1 MTVGVA
7 AFYRFATFHG
17 AELPPLRERLWA
29 IGAAGDVKGTVLL
42 APEGV
47 NGTVSGPDEGLDQL
61 VAALRADP
69 RLADLAVKRHTAPC
83 QAFHRLKVRLKDEI
97 VTIGRPGV
105 DPTKAVGTY
114 VAASDWN
121 ALIDDP
127 ATLVIDTRNSY
138 EVAVGS
144 FEGALDPGTASFRSF
159 PAWVEEVLRP
169 LVAEHQPRALAL
181 FCTGGIRCEKATAH
195 LIQEGFAGVHHLQG
209 GILRYL
215 ETVDPAESRWQ
226 GECFVFDQRVAVNHR
241 LEPGEHSLCHGCR
254 MPLSAA
260 DRELPSY
267 RRGVS
272 CRHCI
277 NRLAPGDQERFSE
290 RQRQVDL
297 ARRRGEPHI
306 GRVFAAATETK
317 KGHPAE
323 GPSTARDSQANQTER
338 LDRATSTGTSQL
350 QNGD

>member
-1 MTVGVA
+1 MSVGVA
-7 AFYRFATFHG
+7 AFYRFAAFQA
-17 AELPPLRERLWA
+17 AELPPLRERLLA

-47 NGTVSGPDEGLDQL
+47 NGTVSGPEEGLEEL
-61 VAALRADP
+61 LAALQADA
-69 RLADLAVKRHTAPC
+69 RLADLAVKRHIAPK
-83 QAFHRLKVRLKDEI
+83 QAFHRLKVRLKPEI

-114 VAASDWN
+114 VAPADWN

-127 ATLVIDTRNSY
+127 GTLVIDTRNSY

-144 FEGALDPGTASFRSF
+144 FERALDPGTASFRSF
-159 PAWVEEVLRP
+159 PAWVEEVLKP
-169 LVAEHQPRALAL
+169 LVAERQPRALAL

-195 LIQEGFAGVHHLQG
+195 LIQEGFAGVHHLEG

-254 MPLSAA
+254 MPLSPD

-267 RRGVS
+267 REGVS
-272 CRHCI
+272 CRHCAD
-277 NRLAPGDQERFSE
+277 RLAPEDRERFNE
-290 RQRQVDL
+290 RQRQVAL
-297 ARRRGEPHI
+297 AKRRGEPHI
-306 GRVFAAATETK
+306 GRVFAAGAET
-317 KGHPAE
+317 P
-323 GPSTARDSQANQTER
+323 
-338 LDRATSTGTSQL
+338 
-350 QNGD
+350 

>member
-1 MTVGVA
+1 MSVGVA
-7 AFYRFATFHG
+7 AFYRFAAFHG
-17 AELPPLRERLWA
+17 TELPPLRERLLA
-29 IGAAGDVKGTVLL
+29 IGLAGGVKGTVLL
-42 APEGV
+42 ATEGI
-47 NGTVSGPDEGLDQL
+47 NGTVSGPEEGLEQL
-61 VAALRADP
+61 LAALRADP
-69 RLADLAVKRHTAPC
+69 RLLDLAVKRHSAPS

-114 VAASDWN
+114 VAPADWN

-127 ATLVIDTRNSY
+127 GTLVIDTRNGY

-169 LVAEHQPRALAL
+169 LVAEQRPKALAL

-195 LIQEGFAGVHHLQG
+195 LIQAGFAGVHHLEG

-260 DRELPSY
+260 DRLLPSY
-267 RRGVS
+267 LEGVS
-272 CRHCI
+272 CRHCVD
-277 NRLAPGDQERFSE
+277 RLAPEDRERFSE

-297 ARRRGEPHI
+297 ARRRGEAHI
-306 GRVFAAATETK
+306 GREFPP
-317 KGHPAE
+317 GQP
-323 GPSTARDSQANQTER
+323 PQT
-338 LDRATSTGTSQL
+338 SHG
-350 QNGD
+350 

>member
-1 MTVGVA
+1 M
-7 AFYRFATFHG
+7 
-17 AELPPLRERLWA
+17 
-29 IGAAGDVKGTVLL
+29 LL
-42 APEGV
+42 ATEGI
-47 NGTVSGPDEGLDQL
+47 NGTVSGPEEGLEQL
-61 VAALRADP
+61 LAALRADP
-69 RLADLAVKRHTAPC
+69 RLLDLAVKRHSAPS

-114 VAASDWN
+114 VAPADWN

-127 ATLVIDTRNSY
+127 GTLVIDTRNGY

-169 LVAEHQPRALAL
+169 LVAEQQPKALAL

-195 LIQEGFAGVHHLQG
+195 LIQAGFAGVHHLEG

-260 DRELPSY
+260 DRLLPSY
-267 RRGVS
+267 REGVS
-272 CRHCI
+272 CRHCLD
-277 NRLAPGDQERFSE
+277 RLAPEDRERFSE

-297 ARRRGEPHI
+297 ARRRGEDHI
-306 GRVFAAATETK
+306 GRQFPP
-317 KGHPAE
+317 GHP
-323 GPSTARDSQANQTER
+323 RQT
-338 LDRATSTGTSQL
+338 SHG
-350 QNGD
+350 

>member
-1 MTVGVA
+1 MSVGVA
-7 AFYRFATFHG
+7 AFYRFAAFHG
-17 AELPPLRERLWA
+17 AELPALRERLLA
-29 IGAAGDVKGTVLL
+29 IGVAGGVKGTVLL

-47 NGTVSGPDEGLDQL
+47 NGTVSGPEEGLDQL
-61 VAALRADP
+61 LAALRADP
-69 RLADLAVKRHTAPC
+69 RLADLAVKRHTAPK
-83 QAFHRLKVRLKDEI
+83 QAFHRLKVRLKPEI

-114 VAASDWN
+114 VAPADWN

-127 ATLVIDTRNSY
+127 GTLVIDTRNSY

-169 LVAEHQPRALAL
+169 LVAERQPKALAL

-195 LIQEGFAGVHHLQG
+195 LLQAGFAGVHHLEG

-254 MPLSAA
+254 MPLSPA

-267 RRGVS
+267 RKGVS
-272 CRHCI
+272 CRHCDD
-277 NRLAPGDQERFSE
+277 RLAPEDRERFSE

-297 ARRRGEPHI
+297 ARHRGEAHI
-306 GRVFAAATETK
+306 GKEFSPGPPPQT
-317 KGHPAE
+317 GH
-323 GPSTARDSQANQTER
+323 G
-338 LDRATSTGTSQL
+338 
-350 QNGD
+350 

>member
-1 MTVGVA
+1 MSVGVA
-7 AFYRFATFHG
+7 AFYRFAAFHG
-17 AELPPLRERLWA
+17 AELPPLRERLLA
-29 IGAAGDVKGTVLL
+29 IGLAGGVKGTVLL
-42 APEGV
+42 APEGI
-47 NGTVSGPDEGLDQL
+47 NGTVSGPEEGLEQL
-61 VAALRADP
+61 LAALRADP
-69 RLADLAVKRHTAPC
+69 RLLDLAVKRHSAPS

-114 VAASDWN
+114 VAPADWN

-127 ATLVIDTRNSY
+127 GTLVIDTRNGY

-169 LVAEHQPRALAL
+169 LVAEQQPKALAL

-195 LIQEGFAGVHHLQG
+195 LIQAGFAGVHHLEG

-260 DRELPSY
+260 DRLLPSY
-267 RRGVS
+267 REGVS
-272 CRHCI
+272 CRHCLD
-277 NRLAPGDQERFSE
+277 RLAPEDRERFSE

-297 ARRRGEPHI
+297 ARRRGEDHI
-306 GRVFAAATETK
+306 GRQFPP
-317 KGHPAE
+317 GHP
-323 GPSTARDSQANQTER
+323 RQT
-338 LDRATSTGTSQL
+338 SHG
-350 QNGD
+350 